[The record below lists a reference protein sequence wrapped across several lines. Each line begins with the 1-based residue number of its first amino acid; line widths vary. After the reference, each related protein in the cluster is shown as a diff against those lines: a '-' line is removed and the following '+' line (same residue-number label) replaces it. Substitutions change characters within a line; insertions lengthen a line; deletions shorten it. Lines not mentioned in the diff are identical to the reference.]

1 VRVLTRIPLMVVA
14 IVACAWFVL
23 GARQAHEI
31 AGATAIASSAT
42 QLSASQAARA
52 DSLLADAGTL
62 NPDTQVELLRAQV
75 ALERGTRGRA
85 LALIRRVNS
94 LEPDNIDGWLA
105 LERAAPNLTTFYVGA
120 YHLLILAPN
129 VR

>member
-1 VRVLTRIPLMVVA
+1 MLTRVA
-14 IVACAWFVL
+14 LLIVAVVACAWFVL

-31 AGATAIASSAT
+31 ASATAIVSGGTQISAR
-42 QLSASQAARA
+42 QAARA

-62 NPDTQVELLRAQV
+62 NPDTQVDLLRAQV
-75 ALERGTRGRA
+75 ALERGDRGRA
-85 LALIRRVNS
+85 LAIVRRVNV
-94 LEPDNIDGWLA
+94 LEPDNVAGWLS